1 MLASSE
7 LHSVGGGVA
16 TPSGVPGGVDHLG
29 LDGSRIV
36 EFRVMLR
43 PLKAI
48 NLVHRQMGEALD
60 ALARVEKPTTTVS
73 GGCCLEYRHPEC
85 KESLP
90 SPKRAATMQP

>member
-1 MLASSE
+1 M
-7 LHSVGGGVA
+7 
-16 TPSGVPGGVDHLG
+16 PGGVDHLG

-60 ALARVEKPTTTVS
+60 ALARVE
-73 GGCCLEYRHPEC
+73 
-85 KESLP
+85 
-90 SPKRAATMQP
+90 

>member
-1 MLASSE
+1 M
-7 LHSVGGGVA
+7 GGGVA
-16 TPSGVPGGVDHLG
+16 TPSGLPGGVDHLG

-60 ALARVEKPTTTVS
+60 ALARVE
-73 GGCCLEYRHPEC
+73 
-85 KESLP
+85 
-90 SPKRAATMQP
+90 

>member
-1 MLASSE
+1 L
-7 LHSVGGGVA
+7 
-16 TPSGVPGGVDHLG
+16 PGGVDHLG

-60 ALARVEKPTTTVS
+60 ALARVE
-73 GGCCLEYRHPEC
+73 
-85 KESLP
+85 
-90 SPKRAATMQP
+90 